1 MKYRILIL
9 LLFFTNCKTTIFD
22 CPGIVNYTIQEQQE
36 LERVLTKENN
46 PVLNKFIIDYYNLR
60 RALE

>member
-1 MKYRILIL
+1 MILIL
-9 LLFFTNCKTTIFD
+9 FLISCTRESFK
-22 CPGIVNYTIQEQQE
+22 PYIVNYTTQEQQE

-60 RALE
+60 KELE

>member
-1 MKYRILIL
+1 MRIVLMILISFL
-9 LLFFTNCKTTIFD
+9 TGCIRENFK
-22 CPGIVNYTIQEQQE
+22 PYIVNYTIQEQQE

-60 RALE
+60 RELE

>member
-1 MKYRILIL
+1 MTSMLFLISCIRGN
-9 LLFFTNCKTTIFD
+9 FK
-22 CPGIVNYTIQEQQE
+22 PYIVNYTIQEQQE

-60 RALE
+60 RELE

>member
-9 LLFFTNCKTTIFD
+9 LLFFTNCKTIIFD

-36 LERVLTKENN
+36 LERVLIKENN

-60 RALE
+60 RELE

>member
-1 MKYRILIL
+1 MRIVLTILIL
-9 LLFFTNCKTTIFD
+9 FLTSCIRGSFK
-22 CPGIVNYTIQEQQE
+22 PYIVNYTIQEQQE

-60 RALE
+60 RELE

>member
-1 MKYRILIL
+1 MILM
-9 LLFFTNCKTTIFD
+9 LFLISCARESFK
-22 CPGIVNYTIQEQQE
+22 PYIVNYTIQEQQE

-60 RALE
+60 KELE